1 MKNIPFFIFLNLKKD
16 KPLTIDC
23 HSETKEDC
31 TAHYCPGKHVVEFV
45 DYIVQGLLQTDLL
58 GILAHELRH
67 AEQDIPQIRLFA
79 KNNFQE
85 RQVGFIKEADA
96 FTCERKALYLDGKGD
111 SEYLAVAK
119 KCTNSDGKLDEAQLD
134 SIILEK
140 ELNALLTE
148 GTFRN
153 SYYRK
158 CYDRYYLVLDD
169 SLPGITHI
177 PPEFHFPQTDR
188 LYQMIQNVPKD
199 PLTHNLRTFKSAHI
213 QLEKVKNDITFLRDH
228 VDTISTIFSEEG
240 LGKSKNYIHTNY
252 HDVINTL
259 FQNGLGKADKD
270 TDLFLLKAILEA
282 KTQDGSPLVS
292 DINFQYLRNYQG
304 MDKISEEKYIK
315 KKDGTYISPSDLIK
329 EVCTGGK
336 RDRTASISRAEF
348 IEILTNNIDF
358 NHRYKSKSL
367 ADIVPNS
374 NNSEILSIT
383 PISDTY
389 KTEINDK
396 FETVS
401 KTGYKDGKITE
412 YSRYFEGKKTDAT
425 YIPTPSD
432 EKNLTEWIS
441 REQWLYPE
449 IHGESL
455 YTRCI
460 FNKKE
465 GTTKTLIYSHEE
477 NGKLGKFLYGTI
489 TDAKGK
495 RQRCDAKGKIL
506 SPFQKFIS
514 DKLTFFRH

>member
-1 MKNIPFFIFLNLKKD
+1 M
-16 KPLTIDC
+16 
-23 HSETKEDC
+23 
-31 TAHYCPGKHVVEFV
+31 
-45 DYIVQGLLQTDLL
+45 
-58 GILAHELRH
+58 
-67 AEQDIPQIRLFA
+67 
-79 KNNFQE
+79 
-85 RQVGFIKEADA
+85 
-96 FTCERKALYLDGKGD
+96 
-111 SEYLAVAK
+111 
-119 KCTNSDGKLDEAQLD
+119 
-134 SIILEK
+134 
-140 ELNALLTE
+140 
-148 GTFRN
+148 
-153 SYYRK
+153 
-158 CYDRYYLVLDD
+158 
-169 SLPGITHI
+169 
-177 PPEFHFPQTDR
+177 
-188 LYQMIQNVPKD
+188 
-199 PLTHNLRTFKSAHI
+199 
-213 QLEKVKNDITFLRDH
+213 
-228 VDTISTIFSEEG
+228 
-240 LGKSKNYIHTNY
+240 
-252 HDVINTL
+252 
-259 FQNGLGKADKD
+259 
-270 TDLFLLKAILEA
+270 
-282 KTQDGSPLVS
+282 
-292 DINFQYLRNYQG
+292 
-304 MDKISEEKYIK
+304 
-315 KKDGTYISPSDLIK
+315 
-329 EVCTGGK
+329 
-336 RDRTASISRAEF
+336 
-348 IEILTNNIDF
+348 
-358 NHRYKSKSL
+358 